1 MENEPGPQV
10 LRDASEALASL
21 PDVELEELQAEEARL
36 AADVENRRNQ
46 EEILRLA
53 AERKALRDQQIAGLR
68 ARIEQLQQLQR
79 TPQATPLQT
88 PSYLTTDID
97 PADSAS
103 QADVRPARV
112 AGVKRRRFRDPEP
125 YKGKSLNEAQI
136 FLSCLR
142 TIFSIDPITYETD
155 EEKVLY
161 ASTWLTDEPRS
172 LWTFANQN
180 GPPPGYTFDGD
191 FEDFVNDCVADP
203 VNRSLEVGR
212 NYEEARQK
220 ENESVATFA
229 IHLKNLEEQLTEPYT
244 EAQRCRHLLNK
255 IRPAV
260 RDAITLKADVP
271 ISYRDLVAMA
281 SRIENS
287 TKRGRFTTE
296 TVVARE
302 SYAHKKKKQ
311 RSSPPRKPKA
321 NEARRGDAPPQKD
334 LSNATCYNCNKTG
347 HYANECRLPKKAGGP
362 AAHAQ
367 RKVSVAAVHTSD
379 KDGKPSKKGRGR
391 GKARPST

>member
-172 LWTFANQN
+172 L
-180 GPPPGYTFDGD
+180 
-191 FEDFVNDCVADP
+191 
-203 VNRSLEVGR
+203 
-212 NYEEARQK
+212 
-220 ENESVATFA
+220 
-229 IHLKNLEEQLTEPYT
+229 
-244 EAQRCRHLLNK
+244 
-255 IRPAV
+255 
-260 RDAITLKADVP
+260 
-271 ISYRDLVAMA
+271 
-281 SRIENS
+281 
-287 TKRGRFTTE
+287 
-296 TVVARE
+296 
-302 SYAHKKKKQ
+302 
-311 RSSPPRKPKA
+311 
-321 NEARRGDAPPQKD
+321 
-334 LSNATCYNCNKTG
+334 
-347 HYANECRLPKKAGGP
+347 
-362 AAHAQ
+362 
-367 RKVSVAAVHTSD
+367 
-379 KDGKPSKKGRGR
+379 
-391 GKARPST
+391 

>member
-10 LRDASEALASL
+10 LRDASEAPAPL
-21 PDVELEELQAEEARL
+21 PDIELEELRAEEARL
-36 AADVENRRNQ
+36 VADLENRRNQ
-46 EEILRLA
+46 DEILRLA
-53 AERKALRDQQIAGLR
+53 AEREALRDQEVADLR
-68 ARIEQLQQLQR
+68 ARIKLLQQAR
-79 TPQATPLQT
+79 RTPLQT
-88 PSYLTTDID
+88 PSYLTTDLN

-103 QADVRPARV
+103 QADVRPARA

-180 GPPPGYTFDGD
+180 GPPPSYTFDGD

-287 TKRGRFTTE
+287 TKRGRFTTG
-296 TVVARE
+296 TVVGRE
-302 SYAHKKKKQ
+302 SYAHKKKRQ
-311 RSSPPRKPKA
+311 RGSSPRKPKA
-321 NEARRGDAPPQKD
+321 NEARRADAPPAKD
-334 LSNATCYNCNKTG
+334 LSNVTCYNCNKTG
-347 HYANECRLPKKAGGP
+347 HYANECRLPNKAGGP
-362 AAHAQ
+362 ATHAQ
-367 RKVSVAAVHTSD
+367 RKVSVAAVRTED
-379 KDGKPSKKGRGR
+379 KNDKPSKKGRGR